1 MLVLIMFILVVHLWH
16 AGVECGHQAAVEGQ
30 QVGPGPVHREQGL
43 HKPLSIVLS
52 QIKFYIV

>member
-1 MLVLIMFILVVHLWH
+1 MFILVVHLWH
-16 AGVECGHQAAVEGQ
+16 AGVECGDQAAVEGQ